1 MTDVLQKEIASPV
14 PLTLE
19 NKEWKLSLPTSAVI
33 RYKQKTG
40 DNLFNVSHWARI
52 DDDPEKL
59 IALLWVAVQEHQ
71 PSTKLEIIEPLVNIG
86 TSQAITKAVIEL
98 LRSYLPK
105 PKPATGDADPNVSV
119 PESK

>member
-1 MTDVLQKEIASPV
+1 MSDVLQKEIASPV
-14 PLTLE
+14 TLTLAE
-19 NKEWKLSLPTSAVI
+19 SEWQLSLPTSAVI

-40 DNLFNVSHWARI
+40 DNLFNVAHWARI

-71 PSTKLEIIEPLVNIG
+71 PGTKLEIIEPLVNISS
-86 TSQAITKAVIEL
+86 SQAITKAIVEL

-105 PKPATGDADPNVSV
+105 PKPAGGADPNALA

>member
-14 PLTLE
+14 LLTLE

-40 DNLFNVSHWARI
+40 DNLFNVAHWARI

-71 PSTKLEIIEPLVNIG
+71 PGTKLEAIESLVNIG
-86 TSQAITKAVIEL
+86 TSQEITRAVIEL

-105 PKPATGDADPNVSV
+105 PKPATGDADPNVPV

>member
-14 PLTLE
+14 LLTLE

-40 DNLFNVSHWARI
+40 DNLFNVAHWARI

-71 PSTKLEIIEPLVNIG
+71 PGTKLEVIEPLVNIG

-105 PKPATGDADPNVSV
+105 PKPATEDADPNVRV